1 MKYSEYN
8 EFFKE
13 NGYVHFKGAINFETL
28 GKMNNEL
35 LDWINESK
43 KHKKNYGSTIDG
55 RPRFDLEIKTHSK
68 DNPALR
74 RVSSPIEISDIFLS
88 FTRDNP
94 ALDLTAHIFSP
105 NIKLLAT
112 KINLKLPGSGTSV
125 KYHQDFPFEPHSNDD
140 IMTVLY
146 FLDDVTFDN
155 GPLEVVPG
163 SHKGKIYSLW
173 QDGIF
178 TGAVDKSVEDK
189 YNKLSVKCTGIAGD
203 ACLMHSRL
211 LHGSLPNLTNQT
223 RNLFIITY
231 VAEDA
236 YPLVKNPLPNKYEGE
251 IVKGKKTGLVRSTT
265 FKIEVP
271 EFPKEASFFGQ
282 QKKVK

>member
-74 RVSSPIEISDIFLS
+74 RVSSPIEISDTFLS